1 VRARRGD
8 PFALKAGNGRGGRAY
23 ASMNM
28 QRRLSM
34 RRFSLF
40 VLIMVVGCRLIAAAG
55 PAPVPATGPVL
66 GVDFDRYFT
75 SKALRIDLYHTGD
88 AREETYSLDE
98 TRIEPYWAGNPRSL
112 IDTLNLGGCILRVFD
127 LGTNAMI
134 YSRGYCTLFDEWK
147 TTDEALA
154 GFHRTFQ
161 ESLIL
166 PLPKAPV
173 QVRIDTR
180 DRKNVF
186 KTVFDLVVDP
196 ADYHVSTEKRRA
208 GFRVRQLYDGGP
220 SPDKVDI
227 VVLGDG
233 YDQNEMHKLRGDA
246 ERLLGALFATE
257 PFKSRKRDFNVR
269 LIETVSA
276 ESGITE
282 PRERKYRNS
291 ILGLSFNTF
300 DISRYMLTFSNKAM
314 RDIAGNVPYD
324 AVILIANTKRYGGGG
339 IFNLYSAACS
349 NNEYDAYVFTH
360 EFGHSFAG
368 LGDEYYSSQV
378 AYNDLYP
385 KGMEPWEP
393 NITALLDSTKVK
405 WGALI
410 KEGTPIPTPDDSLY
424 NGVVGAFEGA
434 GYSAKGLY
442 RPTRDCIMFSKKAG
456 PFCPVCRR
464 AIERMIDYYT
474 K

>member
-1 VRARRGD
+1 MLDLPDRALVRARRGR
-8 PFALKAGNGRGGRAY
+8 PVAMSSGIAAAANGYGNIR
-23 ASMNM
+23 
-28 QRRLSM
+28 RRLSM
-34 RRFSLF
+34 RRLCLF
-40 VLIMVVGCRLIAAAG
+40 VMALAAFAQTVAAERPAAG
-55 PAPVPATGPVL
+55 P
-66 GVDFDRYFT
+66 DFDRFFT
-75 SKALRIDLYHTGD
+75 AKALRIDLYHTGD
-88 AREETYSLDE
+88 AKEETYSLDE
-98 TRIEPYWAGNPRSL
+98 IRIEPYWAGNPGSL
-112 IDTLNLGGCILRVFD
+112 LDTLNLGSCLLRVFD
-127 LGTNAMI
+127 IGRNTMI
-134 YSRGYCTLFDEWK
+134 YSRGYSTLFDEWK
-147 TTDEALA
+147 TTGEAIA
-154 GFHRTFQ
+154 GFPRTFH
-161 ESLIL
+161 ESLII

-186 KTVFDLVVDP
+186 RPVYDLVVDP
-196 ADYHVSTEKRRA
+196 ADYHVGTEQRFA
-208 GFRVRQLYDGGP
+208 GIRMRQLLDGGP
-220 SPDKVDI
+220 SPNKVDI

-246 ERLLGALFATE
+246 ERLLNALFDTE

-276 ESGITE
+276 ESGVDE
-282 PRERKYRNS
+282 PREGKYRNS
-291 ILGLSFNTF
+291 MFGLSFNAF
-300 DISRYMLTFSNKAM
+300 DISRYMLTFSNKVM
-314 RDIAGNVPYD
+314 HDVVGNVPCD

-349 NNEYDAYVFTH
+349 NNEFDAYVFTH

-393 NITALLDSTKVK
+393 NITALLDTARVK
-405 WGALI
+405 WGDLI
-410 KEGTPIPTPDDSLY
+410 LEGTPVPTPDDSAHA
-424 NGVVGAFEGA
+424 GVVGAFEGA

-442 RPTRDCIMFSKKAG
+442 RPCRDCIMFSKKAG

-464 AIERMIDYYT
+464 AIERMIDHYT